1 MGDRHKKNMMV
12 REDGTYFH
20 IDFGYVLGEDPK
32 PLQPPVRVT
41 ELEEAAL
48 GGKNCALYVDFINL
62 VCNVFNCVR
71 HHLHLFTT
79 MLLPLTMD
87 SHLCRPHRRAEEEEE
102 GGRTSSNS
110 FGGGGSNYTV
120 RRGGK
125 SGGKSGGKRSL
136 DGARKGAVD
145 MSSIRFTRLYLL
157 EQLQGKF
164 EPGMADNEAE
174 ATMRQKVERSHTGA
188 TAEKLARL
196 ASDQTRHVLQNTV
209 PKINQH
215 LSTMKEQVVKTTE
228 QVGGVIGGGLL
239 SAVNYVKDTVLQ
251 QQQQGG
257 GGKGGGGVERT
268 EPNRTITVNEIEE
281 EEDEWL
287 EISSA

>member
-1 MGDRHKKNMMV
+1 
-12 REDGTYFH
+12 
-20 IDFGYVLGEDPK
+20 
-32 PLQPPVRVT
+32 
-41 ELEEAAL
+41 
-48 GGKNCALYVDFINL
+48 
-62 VCNVFNCVR
+62 
-71 HHLHLFTT
+71 
-79 MLLPLTMD
+79 
-87 SHLCRPHRRAEEEEE
+87 
-102 GGRTSSNS
+102 
-110 FGGGGSNYTV
+110 
-120 RRGGK
+120 
-125 SGGKSGGKRSL
+125 
-136 DGARKGAVD
+136 

-174 ATMRQKVERSHTGA
+174 ATMRQKVERSHKGA
-188 TAEKLARL
+188 TAEMLARL

-215 LSTMKEQVVKTTE
+215 LSTMAEQVVKTTE